1 MQNVSNKDKREELME
16 KAKFNNQ
23 EKSLNRAMRLYLKEI
38 SKIPLLT
45 VEEERELGY
54 RARAGD
60 KDALQKMIESNLRF
74 VIKIAKK
81 YRKSGLP
88 FLDLINE
95 GNVGLIEAARRFDPD
110 RRVRFTSY
118 AVWWIRQA
126 ILHYLS
132 QASQVFRLSPKTANI
147 LYRVAVALSKRRSEQ
162 NETPSKEALALEV
175 GVSVKEL
182 NASLEAVAG
191 TLSLDHPLDENG
203 DLTLGDALQQT
214 TIPSAETSTSA
225 ILLKEDLDR
234 SLGSLTAMEEAVL
247 RLRFGLDDD
256 SPLTLKQIGDKMSL
270 SRERIRQIEAQA
282 LNKLR
287 KSTQVSSLASYLN

>member
-1 MQNVSNKDKREELME
+1 MITKARTVSKD
-16 KAKFNNQ
+16 
-23 EKSLNRAMRLYLKEI
+23 KSLNKAMRLYLKEI

-45 VEEERELGY
+45 ADEEKALGY
-54 RARAGD
+54 RIQQRGD
-60 KDALQKMIESNLRF
+60 KEALQKMIESNLRF

-95 GNVGLIEAARRFDPD
+95 GNVGLIEAARRFDPE
-110 RRVRFTSY
+110 RKVRFTSY

-132 QASQVFRLSPKTANI
+132 QASQVYRLSPKTANI
-147 LYRVAVALSKRRSEQ
+147 LYRVATTLNKRRSEMSE
-162 NETPSKEALALEV
+162 NPSREVLALEI
-175 GVSVKEL
+175 GVSLKEL
-182 NASLEAVAG
+182 NASLEATAG
-191 TLSLDHPLDENG
+191 TLSLDHPIDENG
-203 DLTLGDALQQT
+203 DLTLGDALEQS
-214 TIPSAETSTSA
+214 TIPSAETSSA
-225 ILLKEDLDR
+225 TIFLKEQIER
-234 SLGSLTAMEEAVL
+234 SLGKLSPMEEKVL

-256 SPLTLKQIGDKMSL
+256 NPLTLKQIGDRMSL

-287 KSTQVSSLASYLN
+287 KSSSVSSLASYLN

>member
-1 MQNVSNKDKREELME
+1 MQKTTMNSKDK
-16 KAKFNNQ
+16 A
-23 EKSLNRAMRLYLKEI
+23 LNKEMRLYLKEI

-45 VEEERELGY
+45 AEEEKALGY
-54 RARAGD
+54 RTQAGD
-60 KDALQKMIESNLRF
+60 KEALQKLIESNLRF

-95 GNVGLIEAARRFDPD
+95 GNVGLIEAARRFDPE
-110 RRVRFTSY
+110 RKVRFTSY

-132 QASQVFRLSPKTANI
+132 QATQVYRLSPKTANI
-147 LYRVAVALSKRRSEQ
+147 LYRVATTLSKRRSEQ
-162 NETPSKEALALEV
+162 NETLSREALALEV
-175 GVSVKEL
+175 GVSLKEL
-182 NASLEAVAG
+182 NASLEATAG
-191 TLSLDHPLDENG
+191 TLSLDHPIDENG
-203 DLTLGDALQQT
+203 DLTLGDALEQKS
-214 TIPSAETSTSA
+214 IPSAETRSA
-225 ILLKEDLDR
+225 GIFLKEQIAR
-234 SLGSLTAMEEAVL
+234 SLGKLSPMEEKVV

-256 SPLTLKQIGDKMSL
+256 NQLTLKQIGDKMSL

-287 KSTQVSSLASYLN
+287 KSSSVSSLASYLN

>member
-1 MQNVSNKDKREELME
+1 MITKARTVPKD
-16 KAKFNNQ
+16 
-23 EKSLNRAMRLYLKEI
+23 KSLNKAMRLYLKEI

-45 VEEERELGY
+45 ADEEKALGY
-54 RARAGD
+54 RVQRGD
-60 KDALQKMIESNLRF
+60 KEALQKMIESNLRF

-95 GNVGLIEAARRFDPD
+95 GNVGLIEAARRFDPE
-110 RRVRFTSY
+110 RKVRFTSY

-132 QASQVFRLSPKTANI
+132 QASQVYRLSPKTANI
-147 LYRVAVALSKRRSEQ
+147 LYRVATTLNKRRSEMSE
-162 NETPSKEALALEV
+162 NPSREVLAREV
-175 GVSVKEL
+175 GVTLKEL
-182 NASLEAVAG
+182 NASLEATAG
-191 TLSLDHPLDENG
+191 TLSLDHPIDENG
-203 DLTLGDALQQT
+203 DLTLGDALEQS
-214 TIPSAETSTSA
+214 TIPSAETSSA
-225 ILLKEDLDR
+225 TIFLKEQIER
-234 SLGSLTAMEEAVL
+234 SLGKLSSMEEKVL

-256 SPLTLKQIGDKMSL
+256 NPLTLKQIGDRMSL

-287 KSTQVSSLASYLN
+287 KSSSVSSLASYLN

>member
-1 MQNVSNKDKREELME
+1 MQKTRMISKD
-16 KAKFNNQ
+16 
-23 EKSLNRAMRLYLKEI
+23 KSLNKAMRLYLKEI

-45 VEEERELGY
+45 AEEEKALGY
-54 RARAGD
+54 RAQAGD
-60 KDALQKMIESNLRF
+60 KEALQKMIESNLRF

-95 GNVGLIEAARRFDPD
+95 GNVGLIEAAKRFDPD
-110 RRVRFTSY
+110 RKVRFTSY

-132 QASQVFRLSPKTANI
+132 QASQVYRLSPKTANI
-147 LYRVAVALSKRRSEQ
+147 LYRVATTLNKRRSEQ
-162 NETPSKEALALEV
+162 NEELSREALAMEV
-175 GVSVKEL
+175 GVSLKEL
-182 NASLEAVAG
+182 NASLEATAG
-191 TLSLDHPLDENG
+191 TLSLDHPIDENG
-203 DLTLGDALQQT
+203 DLTLGDALEQRS
-214 TIPSAETSTSA
+214 IPSAEVSSA
-225 ILLKEDLDR
+225 SIFLKEQIER
-234 SLGSLTAMEEAVL
+234 SLGRLSPMEERVL

-256 SPLTLKQIGDKMSL
+256 NPLTLKQIGDRMSL

-287 KSTQVSSLASYLN
+287 KSSSVGSLASYLN

>member
-1 MQNVSNKDKREELME
+1 MMQKTTMNSKDK
-16 KAKFNNQ
+16 N
-23 EKSLNRAMRLYLKEI
+23 LNKAMRLYLKEI

-45 VEEERELGY
+45 AEEEKALGY
-54 RARAGD
+54 RAQAGD

-95 GNVGLIEAARRFDPD
+95 GNVGLIEAARRFDPE
-110 RRVRFTSY
+110 RKVRFTSY

-132 QASQVFRLSPKTANI
+132 QASQVYRLSPKTANI
-147 LYRVAVALSKRRSEQ
+147 LYRVATTLSKRRSEQ
-162 NETPSKEALALEV
+162 NENPSREVLAMEI

-182 NASLEAVAG
+182 NASLEATAG
-191 TLSLDHPLDENG
+191 TLSLDHPIDENG
-203 DLTLGDALQQT
+203 DLTLGDALEQR
-214 TIPSAETSTSA
+214 TIPSAETSSA
-225 ILLKEDLDR
+225 TIFLKEQIER
-234 SLGSLTAMEEAVL
+234 SLGKLSAMEEKVL

-256 SPLTLKQIGDKMSL
+256 NPLTLKQIGDKMSL

-287 KSTQVSSLASYLN
+287 KSSSVGSLHSYLN

>member
-1 MQNVSNKDKREELME
+1 MQKTKVSLK
-16 KAKFNNQ
+16 

-45 VEEERELGY
+45 PEEEKALGY
-54 RARAGD
+54 RVQAGD
-60 KDALQKMIESNLRF
+60 KAALQKLIESNLRF

-95 GNVGLIEAARRFDPD
+95 GNLGLIEAARRFDPE
-110 RRVRFTSY
+110 RNVRFTSY
-118 AVWWIRQA
+118 AVWWIRQS

-132 QASQVFRLSPKTANI
+132 QASQVYRLSPKTANI
-147 LYRVAVALSKRRSEQ
+147 LYRVATTLSKKRSEQ
-162 NETPSKEALALEV
+162 SENPSREELAREV
-175 GVSVKEL
+175 GVTVKEL

-191 TLSLDHPLDENG
+191 TLSLDHPIDESG
-203 DLTLGDALQQT
+203 DLTLGDALEQR
-214 TIPSAETSTSA
+214 TIPSAETSSA
-225 ILLKEDLDR
+225 TVFLREQLDKT
-234 SLGSLTAMEEAVL
+234 LGSLTAMEESVL

-256 SPLTLKQIGDKMSL
+256 NPMTLKQIGDQMHL

-287 KSTQVSSLASYLN
+287 KSSQVSSLASYLN

>member
-1 MQNVSNKDKREELME
+1 MARQQATTNKDK
-16 KAKFNNQ
+16 
-23 EKSLNRAMRLYLKEI
+23 SLNKAMRLYLKEI

-45 VEEERELGY
+45 PEEEKELGY

-60 KDALQKMIESNLRF
+60 KDALQKLIESNLRF

-95 GNVGLIEAARRFDPD
+95 GNIGLIEAARRFDPD
-110 RRVRFTSY
+110 RQVRFTSY

-147 LYRVAVALSKRRSEQ
+147 LYRVATTLSKTRSEQ
-162 NETPSKEALALEV
+162 NETPSREELAREI
-175 GVSVKEL
+175 GVTVKEL
-182 NASLEAVAG
+182 NASLEATAG
-191 TLSLDHPLDENG
+191 TLSLDHPIDEEG
-203 DLTLGDALQQT
+203 DLTLGDALEQT
-214 TIPSAETSTSA
+214 RISSAEDNA
-225 ILLKEDLDR
+225 ITVHLKEQVDR
-234 SLGSLTAMEEAVL
+234 SLGNLTDVEEKVL
-247 RLRFGLDDD
+247 RMRFGLDDD
-256 SPLTLKQIGDKMSL
+256 NPMTLKQIGDRMSL

-287 KSTQVSSLASYLN
+287 KSSTVGALATYLN

>member
-1 MQNVSNKDKREELME
+1 MMTKARTIPKD
-16 KAKFNNQ
+16 
-23 EKSLNRAMRLYLKEI
+23 KSLNKAMRLYLKEI

-45 VEEERELGY
+45 ADEEKALGY
-54 RARAGD
+54 RAQAGD
-60 KDALQKMIESNLRF
+60 KEALQKMIESNLRF

-95 GNVGLIEAARRFDPD
+95 GNIGLIEAARRFDPE
-110 RRVRFTSY
+110 RKVRFTSY

-132 QASQVFRLSPKTANI
+132 QASQVYRLSPKTANI
-147 LYRVAVALSKRRSEQ
+147 LYRIATTLNKRRSEMSE
-162 NETPSKEALALEV
+162 NPSREVLAREV
-175 GVSVKEL
+175 GVTLKEL
-182 NASLEAVAG
+182 NASLEATAG
-191 TLSLDHPLDENG
+191 TLSLDHPIDENG
-203 DLTLGDALQQT
+203 DLTLGDALEQHL
-214 TIPSAETSTSA
+214 IPSAETSSA
-225 ILLKEDLDR
+225 SIFLKEQIET
-234 SLGSLTAMEEAVL
+234 SLGKLSPMEEKVL

-256 SPLTLKQIGDKMSL
+256 NPLTLKQIGDRMSL

-287 KSTQVSSLASYLN
+287 KSSSVSSLASYLN

>member
-1 MQNVSNKDKREELME
+1 MIQKTTMISKD
-16 KAKFNNQ
+16 
-23 EKSLNRAMRLYLKEI
+23 KSLNRAMRLYLKEI

-45 VEEERELGY
+45 AEEEKALGY
-54 RARAGD
+54 RVQAGD
-60 KDALQKMIESNLRF
+60 KEALQKLIESNLRF

-95 GNVGLIEAARRFDPD
+95 GNVGLIEAAKRFDPE
-110 RRVRFTSY
+110 RKVRFTSY

-132 QASQVFRLSPKTANI
+132 QASQVYRLSPKTANI
-147 LYRVAVALSKRRSEQ
+147 LYRVATTLSKRRAEQ
-162 NETPSKEALALEV
+162 NENPSREALALEI
-175 GVSVKEL
+175 GVSLKEL
-182 NASLEAVAG
+182 NASLEATAG
-191 TLSLDHPLDENG
+191 TLSLDHPIDENG
-203 DLTLGDALQQT
+203 DLTLGDALEQS
-214 TIPSAETSTSA
+214 TIPSAETSSA
-225 ILLKEDLDR
+225 SIFLKEQIER
-234 SLGSLTAMEEAVL
+234 SLGKLSPTEETVL

-256 SPLTLKQIGDKMSL
+256 NPLTLKQIGDKMSL

-287 KSTQVSSLASYLN
+287 KSSSVSSLASYLN

>member
-1 MQNVSNKDKREELME
+1 MIQKTRMISKD
-16 KAKFNNQ
+16 
-23 EKSLNRAMRLYLKEI
+23 KSLNRAMRLYLKEI

-45 VEEERELGY
+45 AEEEKALGY
-54 RARAGD
+54 RVQAGD
-60 KDALQKMIESNLRF
+60 KEALQKLIESNLRF

-95 GNVGLIEAARRFDPD
+95 GNVGLIEAAKRFDPE
-110 RRVRFTSY
+110 RKVRFTSY

-132 QASQVFRLSPKTANI
+132 QASQVYRLSPKTANI
-147 LYRVAVALSKRRSEQ
+147 LYRVATTLSKRRSEQ
-162 NETPSKEALALEV
+162 NESLSREALALEV
-175 GVSVKEL
+175 GVSLKEL
-182 NASLEAVAG
+182 NASLEATAG
-191 TLSLDHPLDENG
+191 TLSLDHPIDENG
-203 DLTLGDALQQT
+203 DLTLGDALEQS
-214 TIPSAETSTSA
+214 TIPSAETSSA
-225 ILLKEDLDR
+225 SIFLKEQIER
-234 SLGSLTAMEEAVL
+234 SLGKLSSMEEKVL

-256 SPLTLKQIGDKMSL
+256 NPLTLKQIGDKMSL

-287 KSTQVSSLASYLN
+287 KSSSVSSLASYLN

>member
-1 MQNVSNKDKREELME
+1 MVKEKVTAKD
-16 KAKFNNQ
+16 
-23 EKSLNRAMRLYLKEI
+23 KSLNKAMRLYLKEI

-95 GNVGLIEAARRFDPD
+95 GNIGLIEAARRFDPD
-110 RRVRFTSY
+110 RQVRFTSY

-147 LYRVAVALSKRRSEQ
+147 LYRVATTLSKTRSEQ
-162 NETPSKEALALEV
+162 NETPSREVLAKEI
-175 GVSVKEL
+175 GVTVKEL
-182 NASLEAVAG
+182 NASLEATAG
-191 TLSLDHPLDENG
+191 TLSLDHPIDENG
-203 DLTLGDALQQT
+203 DLTLGDALEQT
-214 TIPSAETSTSA
+214 RVPSAETNA
-225 ILLKEDLDR
+225 ITLHLKDELDR
-234 SLGSLTAMEEAVL
+234 SLGMLSDVEGRVL
-247 RLRFGLDDD
+247 RLRFGLEDDN
-256 SPLTLKQIGDKMSL
+256 PLTLKQIGDRMNL

-287 KSTQVSSLASYLN
+287 KSSTASSLATYLN